1 MSYKMGIGGIMKKLI
16 IIALLFSG
24 ISFAGEVEVLDRN
37 AVSVINV
44 LNKNAEA
51 FLELASTFNQ
61 VAIARVTVEKIT
73 PQITKYL
80 IYGAEQVGDMR
91 MKGAILEIIRTR
103 KEYGPPDQWFF
114 TFEHQIIRD

>member
-1 MSYKMGIGGIMKKLI
+1 MKKLI

-24 ISFAGEVEVLDRN
+24 ISFAGEVELLDRN

-80 IYGAEQVGDMR
+80 VYGDEQVGDMR

-103 KEYGPPDQWFF
+103 KEQGPPDMWYF
-114 TFEHQIIRD
+114 TFEHQIIKD